1 MSFLGSPITAGPM
14 RPSVLTGI
22 FSYQSIT
29 LFLCFLF
36 LFLSLVT
43 TVLPCPLEL
52 TGGLLTNH
60 QCFDLWTR
68 KIYKTL
74 KNRSSIACSAIASA
88 ICGSSNLLTKPTSF

>member
-1 MSFLGSPITAGPM
+1 MSFLRSPIKAGPV

-29 LFLCFLF
+29 LFLCFCSCFYF

-52 TGGLLTNH
+52 TGGLFTNH
-60 QCFDLWTR
+60 QSLDLWTT
-68 KIYKTL
+68 KIYKTY
-74 KNRSSIACSAIASA
+74 KQ
-88 ICGSSNLLTKPTSF
+88 

>member
-1 MSFLGSPITAGPM
+1 MSFLRSPITAGPV

-29 LFLCFLF
+29 LFLCFCFYFYF

-43 TVLPCPLEL
+43 TELSCPLEL

-60 QCFDLWTR
+60 QCFDLWTTR
-68 KIYKTL
+68 IYK
-74 KNRSSIACSAIASA
+74 NIEVQ
-88 ICGSSNLLTKPTSF
+88 